1 MSSKSTRAQELR
13 SKSVLANKA
22 LMEIDESLDKI
33 KKEKSHRNDTS
44 FSAIEKEK
52 ARVARAILLPPLQ
65 KIKEME
71 MHNMYK
77 TTVNTDRAI
86 DSAAKH

>member
-1 MSSKSTRAQELR
+1 M
-13 SKSVLANKA
+13 LANKA
-22 LMEIDESLDKI
+22 LHEIDQSLDQI
-33 KKEKSHRNDTS
+33 KQQKSNRNETS

-71 MHNMYK
+71 LHNMYK
-77 TTVNTDRAI
+77 TTINTERA
-86 DSAAKH
+86 SASNHQGRA